1 MTLISALLELSESAA
16 PFTTLTRLSALLTE
30 RPWGSFTQLLIRQ
43 FIRQYGICME
53 EVLEQDLRRYRTFND
68 FFTRELRPDARP
80 VDAQAPAVCPVDG
93 TLAQCGSVTHGRLLQ
108 AKGLDYSLREL
119 LGGSDADARPFE
131 ERGFATIYLSPRNY
145 HRIHM
150 PLDAALVRTVHVPGR
165 HFPVGRRNISHLPRL
180 YTRNERLVCFFDSPR
195 GRFCLVAVAAALV
208 GGISTAWAGTL
219 RRSRD
224 VGTAEFEGGGLALA
238 RGAELGRF
246 QYGSTVIC
254 LWENPQLAC
263 AAELQPGIAVR
274 MGQPLLRGV

>member
-1 MTLISALLELSESAA
+1 MTLISALLDLSESAT

-43 FIRQYGICME
+43 FIRQYGIDME
-53 EVLEQDLRRYRTFND
+53 EVLEQDLQRYRTFND
-68 FFTRELRPDARP
+68 FFTRELRPGARP
-80 VDAQAPAVCPVDG
+80 VDAHAPAVCPVDG
-93 TLAQCGSVTHGRLLQ
+93 TLAQCGSVSAGRLLQ

-119 LGGSDADARPFE
+119 LGGNPADARPYE

-165 HFPVGRRNISHLPRL
+165 HFPVGRRNISQLQNL
-180 YTRNERLVCFFDSPR
+180 YTRNERLVCFFDSPQ
-195 GRFCLVAVAAALV
+195 GRFCLVLVAAALV
-208 GGISTAWAGTL
+208 GGIATVWAGTL
-219 RRSRD
+219 RRSRG
-224 VGTAEFEGGGLALA
+224 VATAEFADAGLALA

-254 LWENPQLAC
+254 LWENPDLAC
-263 AAELQPGIAVR
+263 AAELRPGIAVT